1 MCVHMH
7 FRMKEKYFSAG
18 WHNEFHNSIVLMHE
32 IAFTPTIS
40 TFAELFR
47 SKVGRKIKTQM
58 DPLFTIDTQ
67 FTHMKFQGNHKQ
79 FKEDALLNTS

>member
-1 MCVHMH
+1 MQKLSLKKQLPQTLLGTEIPFICVHMH

-32 IAFTPTIS
+32 IAFTPPIS

-47 SKVGRKIKTQM
+47 SKIGH
-58 DPLFTIDTQ
+58 
-67 FTHMKFQGNHKQ
+67 THEIPRQSQ
-79 FKEDALLNTS
+79 AI